1 MRASFATVLAFAGVL
16 LGACESAPSSQA
28 IPLSGFGDTILDDG
42 AVLFFDPG
50 QPHLSMES
58 ERQLVRMMP
67 QIRAALAKSP
77 AGERRVCIAGHADST
92 GSEMVNQELSLRRAE
107 IVAARMVDFGTA
119 RSDIVVRGFGS
130 TRPFIRQR
138 DGAPEAG
145 NRIVTIARGERC
157 AG

>member
-1 MRASFATVLAFAGVL
+1 MKHSLATVLAMAGVV
-16 LGACESAPSSQA
+16 LGACEPAPSTQA
-28 IPLSGFGDTILDDG
+28 LLASGFGDTILDDG

-50 QPHLSMES
+50 QPQLPMES

-67 QIRAALAKSP
+67 QIRAALAKLP
-77 AGERRVCIAGHADST
+77 DGGRRVCIAGHTDNT

-107 IVAARMVDFGTA
+107 IVAARLVDFGMA
-119 RSDIVVRGFGS
+119 RSDIVMRGYGN
-130 TRPFIRQR
+130 TKPFIRQR